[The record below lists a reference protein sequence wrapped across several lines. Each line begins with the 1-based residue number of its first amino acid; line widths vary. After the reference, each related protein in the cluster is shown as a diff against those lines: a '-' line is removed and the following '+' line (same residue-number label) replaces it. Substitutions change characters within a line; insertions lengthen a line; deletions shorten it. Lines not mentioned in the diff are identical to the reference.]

1 MDVFDLA
8 AVLTLDASSY
18 NSGLKN
24 ASSKAASFGSKI
36 SSGLSN
42 AAKLGGKALA
52 GATTAAVG
60 FAKSSVSAGGDFDK
74 SMSQVAATM
83 GITNEE
89 LNSIQVQTDSFSG
102 TLRDFAQEM
111 GSTTVFSA
119 TQAADALN
127 YMALA
132 GYDAQKSAEMLP
144 TVLNLA
150 AAGNMDLAQASDMVT
165 DASSALGLTTEET
178 YKMIDKMAKTSS
190 STNTSVAQLGRG
202 MLKVGGTAR
211 NLAGGTTELSTMLG
225 VLADNGI
232 KGAEGGT
239 HLRNIM
245 LAMNPTTDAACYA
258 WKRLGLSAY
267 DAQGNLRPL
276 PEIFGDLNRAMK
288 GMSMEEKTYLLKD
301 MFNKTDLA
309 SVNALLG
316 TTSERFTELASKID
330 DSTGAAEKMAGVQLD
345 NLSGDITLFKSALEG
360 AQIAISDVLTPTLR
374 QFVQFGSEGLSRLT
388 KAFKEEGLT
397 GAMSEFG
404 VLLSEGLD
412 MVIDMMPGMLKAGM
426 SLLDSLIDGLVNNIP
441 KLSDTAL
448 KIMLMIVN
456 SLSSNL
462 PKLIESAIEI
472 IVTLSN
478 GIAGA
483 LPKLVP
489 TIVETIIKIA
499 TTLIDNVDKL
509 IDSAVAIIT
518 ALAEGLI
525 NSLPILTEKAPVIIQ
540 KLVNA
545 ITSNLPKL
553 ITSAIDIIVTLSN
566 GIAGA
571 LPKLVPTVVKTII
584 TIVTTLID
592 NVDKLIDSAIAIITA
607 LAEGLINSLPILI
620 EKAPVIVQKLVNAI
634 VNNAPK
640 LLKAA
645 FTLITTLAKALIDYI
660 PDLLVSIPKI
670 ITSLV
675 NGLSKAAPKLLS
687 SALEFIKTLAD
698 GVIKYLPKLAAKA
711 PSIIAALVKSLVEN
725 LFKIAEVGGKIV
737 IQLTAGLINNFS
749 YIIGKIP
756 GLMVDI
762 VNAFVDAIQ
771 DGPSNVGGMI
781 VNGLWNGISSG
792 WEWLLNNV
800 RNLIGNLISAA
811 KEELGIHSPS
821 RVFAQIGEFCVAGFN
836 KGISD
841 LMDTSMITKS
851 INASVNAV
859 SANVASLDTNS
870 SARGQRVEYNQTINV
885 NQKISTPDELARA
898 VKLESRYGLMR
909 GVSLG

>member
-8 AVLTLDASSY
+8 AVLTLDTSSY
-18 NSGLKN
+18 NSGLKD
-24 ASSKAASFGSKI
+24 ASSKASSFGSKI
-36 SSGLSN
+36 SSGLAN

-52 GATTAAVG
+52 GATTAALG
-60 FAKSSVSAGGDFDK
+60 FAKSSVGAGGDFDK

-178 YKMIDKMAKTSS
+178 YLMIDKMAKTSS

-276 PEIFGDLNRAMK
+276 PEIFGDLNAAME

-360 AQIAISDVLTPTLR
+360 AQIAVSDVLTPALR

-388 KAFKEEGLT
+388 KAFKEEGLA

-448 KIMLMIVN
+448 KIMSMIVN
-456 SLSSNL
+456 SLASNL
-462 PKLIESAIEI
+462 PKLIKSAVEI

-489 TIVETIIKIA
+489 TIVKTIIK
-499 TTLIDNVDKL
+499 
-509 IDSAVAIIT
+509 
-518 ALAEGLI
+518 
-525 NSLPILTEKAPVIIQ
+525 
-540 KLVNA
+540 
-545 ITSNLPKL
+545 
-553 ITSAIDIIVTLSN
+553 
-566 GIAGA
+566 
-571 LPKLVPTVVKTII
+571 
-584 TIVTTLID
+584 IVTTLID

-620 EKAPVIVQKLVNAI
+620 EKAPVIIQKLVDAI

-687 SALEFIKTLAD
+687 SALEFIKTLAN

-737 IQLTAGLINNFS
+737 IQLTAGLVNNFS
-749 YIIGKIP
+749 SLIIKIP

-762 VNAFVDAIQ
+762 VNAFVDAIK

-800 RNLIGNLISAA
+800 RNLVGNLISTA
-811 KEELGIHSPS
+811 KEALGIHSPS
-821 RVFAQIGEFCVAGFN
+821 RVFAEIGEFCVAGFN
-836 KGISD
+836 KGIAD
-841 LMDTSMITKS
+841 LMDTSTITRS
-851 INASVNAV
+851 INASVNAIN
-859 SANVASLDTNS
+859 SNVASLDTNS
-870 SARGQRVEYNQTINV
+870 SSRGQRVEYNQTINV

>member
-8 AVLTLDASSY
+8 AVLTLDTSSY
-18 NSGLKN
+18 NSGLKD
-24 ASSKAASFGSKI
+24 ASSKASSFGSKI

-52 GATTAAVG
+52 GATTAALG
-60 FAKSSVSAGGDFDK
+60 FAKSSVDAGGDFDK

-178 YKMIDKMAKTSS
+178 YLMIDKMAKTSS

-276 PEIFGDLNRAMK
+276 PEIFGDLNAAME

-360 AQIAISDVLTPTLR
+360 AQIAVSDVLTPALR

-448 KIMLMIVN
+448 KIMSMIVN
-456 SLSSNL
+456 SLASNL
-462 PKLIESAIEI
+462 PKLIKSAVEI

-489 TIVETIIKIA
+489 TM
-499 TTLIDNVDKL
+499 
-509 IDSAVAIIT
+509 
-518 ALAEGLI
+518 
-525 NSLPILTEKAPVIIQ
+525 
-540 KLVNA
+540 
-545 ITSNLPKL
+545 
-553 ITSAIDIIVTLSN
+553 
-566 GIAGA
+566 
-571 LPKLVPTVVKTII
+571 VKTII
-584 TIVTTLID
+584 KIVTTLID

-687 SALEFIKTLAD
+687 SALEFIKTLAN

-737 IQLTAGLINNFS
+737 IQLTAGLVNNFS
-749 YIIGKIP
+749 SLIIKIP

-762 VNAFVDAIQ
+762 VNAFVDAIK

-800 RNLIGNLISAA
+800 RNLVGNLISTA
-811 KEELGIHSPS
+811 KEALGIHSPS
-821 RVFAQIGEFCVAGFN
+821 RVFAEIGEFCVAGFN
-836 KGISD
+836 KGIAD
-841 LMDTSMITKS
+841 LMDTSTITRS
-851 INASVNAV
+851 INASVNAIN
-859 SANVASLDTNS
+859 SNVASLDTNS

-885 NQKISTPDELARA
+885 NQKISTPDELARV

>member
-8 AVLTLDASSY
+8 AVLTLDTSSY
-18 NSGLKN
+18 NSGLKD
-24 ASSKAASFGSKI
+24 ASSKASSFGSKI

-52 GATTAAVG
+52 GATTAALG
-60 FAKSSVSAGGDFDK
+60 FAKSSVDAGGDFDK

-178 YKMIDKMAKTSS
+178 YLMIDKMAKTSS

-276 PEIFGDLNRAMK
+276 PEIFGDLNRAME

-360 AQIAISDVLTPTLR
+360 AQIAVSDVLTPALR

-412 MVIDMMPGMLKAGM
+412 MVINMMPGMLKAGM

-448 KIMLMIVN
+448 KIMSMIVN
-456 SLSSNL
+456 SLASNL
-462 PKLIESAIEI
+462 PKLIKSAVEI

-489 TIVETIIKIA
+489 TM
-499 TTLIDNVDKL
+499 
-509 IDSAVAIIT
+509 
-518 ALAEGLI
+518 
-525 NSLPILTEKAPVIIQ
+525 
-540 KLVNA
+540 
-545 ITSNLPKL
+545 
-553 ITSAIDIIVTLSN
+553 
-566 GIAGA
+566 
-571 LPKLVPTVVKTII
+571 VKTII
-584 TIVTTLID
+584 KIVTTLID

-687 SALEFIKTLAD
+687 SALEFIKTLAN

-737 IQLTAGLINNFS
+737 IQLTAGLVNNFS
-749 YIIGKIP
+749 SLIIKIP

-762 VNAFVDAIQ
+762 VNAFVDAIK

-800 RNLIGNLISAA
+800 RNLVGNLISTA
-811 KEELGIHSPS
+811 KEALGIHSPS
-821 RVFAQIGEFCVAGFN
+821 RVFAEIGEFCVAGFN
-836 KGISD
+836 KGIAD
-841 LMDTSMITKS
+841 LMDTSTITRS
-851 INASVNAV
+851 INASVNAIN
-859 SANVASLDTNS
+859 SNVASLDTNS

>member
-8 AVLTLDASSY
+8 AVLTLDTSSY
-18 NSGLKN
+18 NSGLKD
-24 ASSKAASFGSKI
+24 ASSKASSFGSKI

-52 GATTAAVG
+52 GATTAALG
-60 FAKSSVSAGGDFDK
+60 FAKSSVDAGGDFDK

-83 GITNEE
+83 GITNGE

-178 YKMIDKMAKTSS
+178 YLMIDKMAKTSS

-276 PEIFGDLNRAMK
+276 PEIFGDLNAAME

-360 AQIAISDVLTPTLR
+360 AQIAVSDVLTPALR

-448 KIMLMIVN
+448 KIMSMIVN
-456 SLSSNL
+456 SLASNL
-462 PKLIESAIEI
+462 PKLIKSAVEI

-489 TIVETIIKIA
+489 TM
-499 TTLIDNVDKL
+499 
-509 IDSAVAIIT
+509 
-518 ALAEGLI
+518 
-525 NSLPILTEKAPVIIQ
+525 
-540 KLVNA
+540 
-545 ITSNLPKL
+545 
-553 ITSAIDIIVTLSN
+553 
-566 GIAGA
+566 
-571 LPKLVPTVVKTII
+571 VKTII
-584 TIVTTLID
+584 KIVTTLID

-687 SALEFIKTLAD
+687 SALEFIKTLAN

-737 IQLTAGLINNFS
+737 IQLTAGLVNNFS
-749 YIIGKIP
+749 SLIIKIP

-762 VNAFVDAIQ
+762 VNAFVDAIK

-800 RNLIGNLISAA
+800 RNLVGNLISTA
-811 KEELGIHSPS
+811 KEALGIHSPS
-821 RVFAQIGEFCVAGFN
+821 RVFAEIGEFCVAGFN
-836 KGISD
+836 KGIAD
-841 LMDTSMITKS
+841 LMDTSTITRS
-851 INASVNAV
+851 INASVNAIN
-859 SANVASLDTNS
+859 SNVASLDTNS